1 MWHCPNATVHG
12 ALALTHDRPH
22 HIAMKLK
29 TKKKATRRV
38 KPKRP
43 VSLGRSPLT
52 GAQVF
57 KSVAKGAS
65 ISLDDVR
72 RVVRDLE
79 PLALD

>member
-1 MWHCPNATVHG
+1 
-12 ALALTHDRPH
+12 
-22 HIAMKLK
+22 MKRK
-29 TKKKATRRV
+29 AKKKATRRG
-38 KPKRP
+38 KSKRP

-65 ISLDDVR
+65 ISLEDVR

-79 PLALD
+79 PLALG

>member
-1 MWHCPNATVHG
+1 
-12 ALALTHDRPH
+12 
-22 HIAMKLK
+22 MKLK
-29 TKKKATRRV
+29 AKKKATSHTRKV

-43 VSLGRSPLT
+43 ISLGRSPLT

-57 KSVAKGAS
+57 KSVAKAAS

-72 RVVRDLE
+72 RVVLDLE

>member
-1 MWHCPNATVHG
+1 
-12 ALALTHDRPH
+12 
-22 HIAMKLK
+22 MKLK
-29 TKKKATRRV
+29 AKKKAARRV
-38 KPKRP
+38 KLKRP
-43 VSLGRSPLT
+43 VSLGRSALT

>member
-1 MWHCPNATVHG
+1 
-12 ALALTHDRPH
+12 
-22 HIAMKLK
+22 MKLK
-29 TKKKATRRV
+29 AKKKASRRRV

-72 RVVRDLE
+72 CVVRDLE
-79 PLALD
+79 PLPLD